1 MPWTER
7 KDIAGDTEHLALQL
21 IYHSPCLQVHEG
33 DSSEDFDPNGHALPK
48 SLQNVIKSAV
58 NKYSKYNFDSGKKW
72 NQTKYRPCSLP
83 TEQPS
88 ASEKMEASL
97 INGVKESL
105 SNNRYEPYVN
115 ANRVRKALK
124 KALEKKVSYALHP
137 TPRYHINSKKI
148 ETLIQAT
155 VDKRLREQNEVKNK
169 VRSDMIKQRI

>member
-1 MPWTER
+1 
-7 KDIAGDTEHLALQL
+7 
-21 IYHSPCLQVHEG
+21 
-33 DSSEDFDPNGHALPK
+33 
-48 SLQNVIKSAV
+48 
-58 NKYSKYNFDSGKKW
+58 
-72 NQTKYRPCSLP
+72 
-83 TEQPS
+83 
-88 ASEKMEASL
+88 MEASL

>member
-1 MPWTER
+1 
-7 KDIAGDTEHLALQL
+7 
-21 IYHSPCLQVHEG
+21 
-33 DSSEDFDPNGHALPK
+33 
-48 SLQNVIKSAV
+48 
-58 NKYSKYNFDSGKKW
+58 
-72 NQTKYRPCSLP
+72 
-83 TEQPS
+83 
-88 ASEKMEASL
+88 MEASL

-105 SNNRYEPYVN
+105 SNNRYERYVN
-115 ANRVRKALK
+115 AKRVRKALK